1 MPSGNFNHTV
11 NANTTSMYK
20 KFGELIDAFMMN
32 PKLIPP
38 QRSQLT
44 SMGKILRSVQKLT
57 VKTDSIDSKSYL
69 LLDY

>member
-1 MPSGNFNHTV
+1 MGMHE
-11 NANTTSMYK
+11 